1 MIEPIAI
8 ELFRLSML
16 GKQELERLKSAVDDA
31 PDDIHTEPAYR
42 DERDLRQAL
51 GA

>member
-16 GKQELERLKSAVDDA
+16 GKQEVERLQSAVDDA
-31 PDDIHTEPAYR
+31 PNDTHRARIPCELG
-42 DERDLRQAL
+42 LRQAL